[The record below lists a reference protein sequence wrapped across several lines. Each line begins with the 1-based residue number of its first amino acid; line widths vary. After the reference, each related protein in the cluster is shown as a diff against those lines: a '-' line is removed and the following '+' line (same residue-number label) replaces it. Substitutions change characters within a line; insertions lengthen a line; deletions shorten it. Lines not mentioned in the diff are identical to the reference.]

1 VLQKHLPKWKEEKN
15 VSSTFGAQ
23 LVSLKSL

>member
-1 VLQKHLPKWKEEKN
+1 VLHKHLPKWKEEKN

-23 LVSLKSL
+23 LVSL